1 MIFYHINEKHAS
13 ISFTIEQGK
22 KKKQPL
28 EVVMNPARSTTVVKR
43 TVQTQA
49 LLISFPHANL
59 GKKTGYR

>member
-22 KKKQPL
+22 KKQPL
-28 EVVMNPARSTTVVKR
+28 EVVMNPARSTTFVKR
-43 TVQTQA
+43 TVHIQA